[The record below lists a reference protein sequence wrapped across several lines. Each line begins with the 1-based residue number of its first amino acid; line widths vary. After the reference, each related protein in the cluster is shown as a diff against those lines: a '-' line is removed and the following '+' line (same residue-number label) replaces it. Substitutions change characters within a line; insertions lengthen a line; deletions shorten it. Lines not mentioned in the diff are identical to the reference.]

1 MSIPA
6 QAFADRLPND
16 LLPGSIFLLRESWA
30 MLVNNQQEEAEPV
43 LALLV
48 LQGEHTGSLFKVG
61 KGMPPCVTLAEPFGW
76 FASVKE
82 GVPPTH
88 DVVDTA
94 SLSLASSGPVV
105 VGQMPSQWGDG
116 GKIAFGMDGQPRSD
130 YPRGAVKRFAKWSV
144 ELCHPAQPFVSL
156 GRIFEVDRSLA

>member
-16 LLPGSIFLLRESWA
+16 LSPGSIFLFRESWA
-30 MLVNNQQEEAEPV
+30 LLVNNQQEEAEPV
-43 LALLV
+43 LAFLM
-48 LQGEHTGSLFKVG
+48 LQGTHAGSLFKVG
-61 KGMPPCVTLAEPFGW
+61 EGMAPCLTLAEPFGW

-82 GVPPTH
+82 GSLPTH

-94 SLSLASSGPVV
+94 SLSLTSSGPVV

-116 GKIAFGMDGQPRSD
+116 DKIAFGMDGQPLVD
-130 YPRGAVKRFAKWSV
+130 HPRGAVRRFATWSV
-144 ELCHPAQPFVSL
+144 ELCHPTRPFVSL
-156 GRIFEVDRSLA
+156 GHLFEVDRTPC